1 MNYPAAP
8 RNSDE
13 PPADGPPTDAPV
25 LALVGPTAVGKTAR
39 SLALAKALGA
49 EIVSAD
55 SRQVYRPLTIGTAK
69 PSPEEQ
75 AQAPHHF
82 IGEKDLHEPFSAGLF
97 AEEATA
103 RIRQIR
109 ARGRRALVV
118 GGSTLYVHA
127 LQHGLADIPDV
138 PKAVREQMKRRLDR
152 EGEDALYE
160 ELQAVDAAYAETLD
174 PTKTHRLLRGL
185 EVYHATGKP
194 LSHYHEEQAPPPF
207 SFRTVVLHRDRQR
220 LYDRINRRVDAM
232 LARGLVGEVEALQTR
247 GVDRSRPP
255 LKTIG
260 YREVFDFLDGATGRE
275 EMTRLIKRNTRR
287 YAKRQLTWFRRYD
300 TYRWTHAE
308 TPLDDLTDFYLQ

>member
-1 MNYPAAP
+1 MNSVSPP

-13 PPADGPPTDAPV
+13 PPSSVEPV

-39 SLALAKALGA
+39 SLALARALDA

-69 PSPEEQ
+69 PSPGDL

-82 IGEKDLHEPFSAGLF
+82 ISEKELEEPFSAGIF
-97 AEEATA
+97 AREAAA
-103 RIRQIR
+103 RIRRIR
-109 ARGRRALVV
+109 ARGRRVLVV
-118 GGSTLYVHA
+118 GGSTLYIHA

-138 PKAVREQMKRRLDR
+138 PDDVRAEMKHRLKR
-152 EGEDALYE
+152 EGVEVLYQ

-194 LSHYHEEQAPPPF
+194 LSYYHDRQPPPPF
-207 SFRTVVLHRDRQR
+207 SFRTVVLYRDRPE
-220 LYDRINRRVDAM
+220 LYDRINRRVDDM
-232 LARGLVGEVEALQTR
+232 LTRGLIGEVEALKKQ

-260 YREVFDFLDGATGRE
+260 YREVFDFLEGAIDRE
-275 EMTRLIKRNTRR
+275 EMARLIKRNTRR

-300 TYRWTHAE
+300 DYHWLHAE
-308 TPLDDLTDFYLQ
+308 APSEDLLFYLQ